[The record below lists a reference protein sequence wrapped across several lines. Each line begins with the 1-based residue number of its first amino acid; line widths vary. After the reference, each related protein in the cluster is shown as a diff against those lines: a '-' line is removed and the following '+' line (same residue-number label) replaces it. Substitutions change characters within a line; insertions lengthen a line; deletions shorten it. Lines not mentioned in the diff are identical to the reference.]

1 MKRRVYTS
9 RNEKQADFFVGFFIT
24 AALIVLGPAA
34 VGALAGGIDIIG
46 WIVPVVALGF
56 LIGAGIYR
64 PWMALGALGCFG
76 TLIALGLLAALF
88 VAVVCSTG
96 FR

>member
-9 RNEKQADFFVGFFIT
+9 RNEKQADFFAGFFIT

-34 VGALAGGIDIIG
+34 VGALTGGIDIIG

-64 PWMALGALGCFG
+64 PWMALGALGCLG

-88 VAVVCSTG
+88 VAVVCSAG